1 MRTGLLFL
9 LAAHFITPAGAQTA
23 ATEGEA
29 HILSA
34 FTTRVDPRVLAPEV
48 NVGPMMRE
56 QLGARTDI
64 YAALVEQTMGKR
76 LRVTVLP
83 PDEAARYT
91 SISGFTAGA
100 PVMRLDAGELSLLM
114 QYAAKEK
121 AVMAVEQISA
131 PQAAVQAAPK
141 PPQPVVELPPAPP
154 APPAVEA
161 APLAA
166 PPVVIPPVAAPPV
179 VPPVVAAPKPAPAV
193 VAPKPAPAAAVP
205 KPVPA
210 VAAPAV
216 AATPRTPP
224 KPRGDCV
231 IKPVMSEQDMW
242 NCSGP
247 GRSTPML
254 AAPAVDVEASPAAPP
269 ALAAPPECVI
279 KPVMSEEDLRICAA
293 ASRQSRPR
301 ITAPVE
307 ATPATAAPGTP
318 ATLQAPPPQC
328 AIKPVM
334 TEEDLRICAAASRQA
349 RPAVTETA
357 AQPVALE
364 KAQPAAPAAPPAP
377 RECVIK
383 PVMSE
388 AELRA
393 CGVRRLNSG
402 TEP

>member
-1 MRTGLLFL
+1 MRAGLLLL

-29 HILSA
+29 HVLSA
-34 FTTRVDPRVLAPEV
+34 FTTRADPRVLSPEV
-48 NVGPMMRE
+48 SVGPVLRE

-64 YAALVEQTMGKR
+64 YAALMEQTMGKQ

-83 PDEAARYT
+83 PAEAERHA
-91 SISGFTAGA
+91 SIPGVA
-100 PVMRLDAGELSLLM
+100 AGEPFIRLETADVVLLM
-114 QYAAKEK
+114 QYAQSQK
-121 AVMAVEQISA
+121 AVTFVEQISE
-131 PQAAVQAAPK
+131 PK
-141 PPQPVVELPPAPP
+141 PAAQASPPPAPEEPPVVELPAAPP
-154 APPAVEA
+154 TPSAVEA

-166 PPVVIPPVAAPPV
+166 PPLAAPTPLEAPAV
-179 VPPVVAAPKPAPAV
+179 AVPPVVMEKPKPSPRSATKAAPKPAPT
-193 VAPKPAPAAAVP
+193 
-205 KPVPA
+205 

-254 AAPAVDVEASPAAPP
+254 AAPAMDVEAAPAAPP

-279 KPVMSEEDLRICAA
+279 KPVMSDEDLRICAA

-301 ITAPVE
+301 IAAPVE
-307 ATPATAAPGTP
+307 AAP
-318 ATLQAPPPQC
+318 
-328 AIKPVM
+328 
-334 TEEDLRICAAASRQA
+334 AAAA
-349 RPAVTETA
+349 TTP
-357 AQPVALE
+357 
-364 KAQPAAPAAPPAP
+364 APPAP
-377 RECVIK
+377 QPQCVIK

-388 AELRA
+388 ADLRA
-393 CGVRRLNSG
+393 CGARR
-402 TEP
+402 